1 MVPPEREFPLF
12 DMKNLNRPLEDEQ
25 NEVFEGGCG
34 MLMRIG
40 SGERRRGRRVATAT
54 EAEAPCEEDEEDE
67 EAEARGH
74 RRRRG
79 SGSSL
84 HLRDKPEGRIDG
96 GDGGFAASTD
106 LRWWRIATPG
116 KGGDAGK
123 GGDGERAGGR
133 RRRRNSRAN

>member
-1 MVPPEREFPLF
+1 
-12 DMKNLNRPLEDEQ
+12 
-25 NEVFEGGCG
+25 
-34 MLMRIG
+34 
-40 SGERRRGRRVATAT
+40 RRGRRAATAT

-84 HLRDKPEGRIDG
+84 HLRDEPEGRIDG

-106 LRWWRIATPG
+106 LRWWRMATLG

-123 GGDGERAGGR
+123 GGDGELTPKHWRYHQSTDYAVHHFQCPSTPENR
-133 RRRRNSRAN
+133 EVERQHL